1 MGIPHRMPKY
11 SLQPRNMNMGISNE
25 MLPAMHNPWFSHRMI
40 EMLQEKCP
48 HLVKLSW
55 ETKNVFCLF
64 LLIQAKFMLKKL
76 RVYGFGVS
84 DVSGL
89 EFLRS

>member
-55 ETKNVFCLF
+55 GNKKRVLFVF
-64 LLIQAKFMLKKL
+64 AH
-76 RVYGFGVS
+76 
-84 DVSGL
+84 SGQIHA
-89 EFLRS
+89 

>member
-1 MGIPHRMPKY
+1 
-11 SLQPRNMNMGISNE
+11 MNMGISNE

-55 ETKNVFCLF
+55 GNKKRVLFVF
-64 LLIQAKFMLKKL
+64 AH
-76 RVYGFGVS
+76 
-84 DVSGL
+84 SGQIHA
-89 EFLRS
+89 